1 MTATAAIRT
10 PQPLRDPAGTIAAYF
25 VPAAEFDQLQA
36 ELVALRAQVIRLQR
50 QKDGYVAQL
59 HEAYTTLIPVPL
71 SDEELNGP
79 IQNPNAV
86 RDILAELEA
95 R

>member
-1 MTATAAIRT
+1 MTAAAAIRT

-36 ELVALRAQVIRLQR
+36 ELVALRAQVIRLQHQR
-50 QKDGYVAQL
+50 DGYAAQL
-59 HEAYTTLIPVPL
+59 REAHATMMPFPL
-71 SDEELNGP
+71 TEEELNGP
-79 IQNPNAV
+79 IQNPNAI
-86 RDILAELEA
+86 DAIIAKLEG